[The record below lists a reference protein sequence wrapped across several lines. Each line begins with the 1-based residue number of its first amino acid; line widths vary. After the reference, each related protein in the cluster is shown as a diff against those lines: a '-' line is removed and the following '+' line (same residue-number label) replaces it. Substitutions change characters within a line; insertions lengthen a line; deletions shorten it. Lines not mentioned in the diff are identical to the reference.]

1 MTWIKICGITT
12 PAAAEAA
19 RQARVDAIGFVFAP
33 SARRVTP
40 ETAARL
46 ATAVRGALRLVA
58 VTRHPTQWQVDEILR
73 ELKPDAL
80 QSDGQDLQA
89 LRLPRSLTQLPVL
102 RTGDLVPDPLPD
114 RLLYEGPT
122 SGKGVVC
129 DWSAA
134 RSLAR
139 RTQLVIAGGLTEQ
152 NVASA
157 IAEVRPFGVD
167 VSTGVEEHPGVKS
180 PEKILKFA
188 AAARAAWEA
197 LARGRPVGER
207 RK

>member
-1 MTWIKICGITT
+1 VSWIKICGITT
-12 PAAAEAA
+12 PAAVEAA
-19 RQARVDAIGFVFAP
+19 RQAQVDAIGFVFAP
-33 SARRVTP
+33 STRRVTP
-40 ETAARL
+40 EAAARL

-80 QSDGQDLQA
+80 QSDSQDLQA

-102 RTGDLVPDPLPD
+102 RTGDMVPEPLPA
-114 RLLYEGPT
+114 RVLYEGPA
-122 SGKGVVC
+122 SGKGIVC

-134 RSLAR
+134 HTLAR

-152 NVASA
+152 NVATA

-167 VSTGVEEHPGVKS
+167 VSSGVETGPGIKS

-188 AAARAAWEA
+188 AAARAAWQA
-197 LARGRPVGER
+197 LAHGRPVGER
-207 RK
+207 HK